1 MKKKKRKSEKAL
13 VIFSIIITAIV
24 LLIIAVASYKGLK
37 QDKKSNEEEKK
48 IEALKLQNEE
58 NIKQRE
64 LGEGPDFTALQ
75 NQNSDV
81 YAYLAI
87 EGTAVDYPILQSA
100 DGSIDYLNTTIDK
113 QEGLPGSVYT
123 ENVNSQDFH
132 DANVVVYG
140 HNMKDGSMFAS
151 LLNYRDKNYLIEHP
165 DIIVYL
171 PDKKITYHI
180 YAAVTFDDR
189 YIMDSYNFDTLSGR
203 EEYLNDIRTFGEN
216 GGVFQDDILPTKE
229 NQLIT
234 LSTCTDNPDERFL
247 VVGVKVNEE

>member
-1 MKKKKRKSEKAL
+1 MQAKNAEKRQK
-13 VIFSIIITAIV
+13 VP
-24 LLIIAVASYKGLK
+24 
-37 QDKKSNEEEKK
+37 EEEKK
-48 IEALKLQNEE
+48 IDIPVDFDSLQKE
-58 NIKQRE
+58 N
-64 LGEGPDFTALQ
+64 PDI
-75 NQNSDV
+75 
-81 YAYLAI
+81 YAWI
-87 EGTAVDYPILQSA
+87 TIPDTVIDYPIVQSSEDNA
-100 DGSIDYLNTTIDK
+100 YYLNHSAEKTD
-113 QEGLPGSVYT
+113 SVSGAIYS
-123 ENVNSQDFH
+123 ENYNKKNFD
-132 DANVVVYG
+132 DPITLLYG

-216 GGVFQDDILPTKE
+216 GGVFQDDIVPTKE

-234 LSTCTDNPDERFL
+234 LSTCTDNQMKDFL
-247 VVGVKVNEE
+247 WWE

>member
-1 MKKKKRKSEKAL
+1 MKKKNRNSEKKIIL
-13 VIFSIIITAIV
+13 FSIIITVAVLTVIAIIGYV
-24 LLIIAVASYKGLK
+24 GWK
-37 QDKKSNEEEKK
+37 QDQENKEEEKQIETLK
-48 IEALKLQNEE
+48 IQNEE
-58 NIKQRE
+58 NIKKRDS
-64 LGEGPDFTALQ
+64 GERPDFAALQ
-75 NQNSDV
+75 DQNPDV
-81 YAYLAI
+81 YAYLTI
-87 EGTAVDYPILQSA
+87 EGTAIDYPILQSV

-123 ENVNSQDFH
+123 ENVNTQDFH
-132 DANVVVYG
+132 DANTVVYG

-151 LLNYRDKNYLIEHP
+151 LLNYRDKNYLNEHP
-165 DIIVYL
+165 DIVVYL

-189 YIMDSYNFDTLSGR
+189 YIMESYNFDTLSGR

-216 GGVFQDDILPTKE
+216 DGVFQDDIMPTNE

-234 LSTCTDNPDERFL
+234 LSTCTDNPEERFL

>member
-1 MKKKKRKSEKAL
+1 MKKKKRKSEKVL

-24 LLIIAVASYKGLK
+24 LLIIAVASYKGLT

-64 LGEGPDFTALQ
+64 LGEGPDFT
-75 NQNSDV
+75 
-81 YAYLAI
+81 AI

-203 EEYLNDIRTFGEN
+203 EEYLNDIRAFGEN
-216 GGVFQDDILPTKE
+216 GGVFQDDIVPTKE